1 MQIDIYTAMVELASY
16 ALYQKSTRVKTQPCS
31 SIASIICQSQNL
43 CSSSQP
49 PETDCNQHSMFF
61 LSLGRILL
69 MNRSNHAVHIF
80 HLEWWRRNKKKRKG
94 DDEFLFHLWVHYA
107 HLKAALQLHTLR
119 SIGGIGPMASLNLS
133 GLLRGDAVGF
143 KCTGPSVG
151 TNFTLL
157 WCPCNTIPEYYILI
171 WAVGLTH

>member
-1 MQIDIYTAMVELASY
+1 MKTSLTKWPSAMKSSAKFRWLVYADWHLYGHGRAY
-16 ALYQKSTRVKTQPCS
+16 ALYQKSTQGKTQPCS

-49 PETDCNQHSMFF
+49 PETDCNQHFMFF

-80 HLEWWRRNKKKRKG
+80 QLEWWRRNKKKRKG
-94 DDEFLFHLWVHYA
+94 DDDEFLFHLWVHYA

-119 SIGGIGPMASLNLS
+119 SIGGSGPMASLNLS
-133 GLLRGDAVGF
+133 GLLRGDVVGF
-143 KCTGPSVG
+143 QCTGP
-151 TNFTLL
+151 
-157 WCPCNTIPEYYILI
+157 
-171 WAVGLTH
+171 